1 MAEKHNV
8 ESEKIRI
15 WLKEFEQ
22 EFQDQQTAQEV
33 KALATQV
40 EAYLAEAASKEY
52 KPQPENL
59 QKFIEV
65 SAFFQTCAKELGGKI
80 TFLDFKPA
88 ALHAGITMEVPLL
101 DLYQESLQAFVK
113 MAGQADVLGITPTA
127 DGGLLVEAGVNQ
139 VWQAE

>member
-1 MAEKHNV
+1 MTEKRNV
-8 ESEKIRI
+8 ESEKIRA

-22 EFQDQQTAQEV
+22 EFQDQQAAQEV

-40 EAYLAEAASKEY
+40 ETYLAEAAQREY

-59 QKFIEV
+59 QKFMEV
-65 SAFFQTCAKELGGKI
+65 SAFFQACAKELGGKI
-80 TFLDFKPA
+80 TFLDFKPE

-101 DLYQESLQAFVK
+101 DLYQESLQAFAK
-113 MAGQADVLGITPTA
+113 MASQADVLGITPTA